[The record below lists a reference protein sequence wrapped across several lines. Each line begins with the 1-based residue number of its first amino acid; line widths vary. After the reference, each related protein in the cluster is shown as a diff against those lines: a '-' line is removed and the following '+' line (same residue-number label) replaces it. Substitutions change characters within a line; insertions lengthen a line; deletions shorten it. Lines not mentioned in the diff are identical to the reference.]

1 MKRNTVVT
9 AAFILAAIMLMGCS
23 DKGENKA
30 EGQETKKNT
39 DDAMGQIEKE
49 YDANLGVYAL
59 DTGSG
64 QTVSY
69 NADERFAY
77 ASTHKALAAGVL
89 LQQNDIEELGRTVEI
104 SEADLVNYNPVTED
118 YVGEAMTLE
127 QLAEA
132 SLHYSDNTAG
142 NLILEE
148 IGGPE
153 GFKRALRDMGDDVT
167 NPVRSEPNLNEFIP
181 DDPSD
186 TSTPRAL
193 TSSLKSLTVGDALP
207 GEKQKL
213 LIDWLKGNQTGDT
226 LIRAGLPENWEVGD
240 RTGAATYG
248 TRNAIAVIRPPGG
261 EPIFLAVLSNK
272 DKKDAEYDD
281 ELIQRATE
289 ETIKALEQ

>member
-23 DKGENKA
+23 DEGENKA

-39 DDAMGQIEKE
+39 DDAMGQLEKE

-104 SEADLVNYNPVTED
+104 SEADLVKYNPVTED

-226 LIRAGLPENWEVGD
+226 LIRAGLPESFEVGD

>member
-23 DKGENKA
+23 DEGENKA

-39 DDAMGQIEKE
+39 DDAMGQLEKE